1 MTPSV
6 SRWVASWPY
15 PFTVEMAE
23 DRVGDAS
30 ELNAAGK
37 ALLLAIERR
46 EDEALLGCIGVQ
58 REGHDPWRGGL
69 GYWIGEPYQGQGYAT
84 EAAVGI
90 LGPAFRLLD
99 LEVIE
104 ACAQPENEASFAI
117 MRRLGMKPAG
127 ERMVFAP
134 ARQREELCLV
144 YEIVRPA

>member
-58 REGHDPWRGGL
+58 RGRHDPRRGGL

-84 EAAVGI
+84 EAAAGV

-99 LEVIE
+99 LDVIE
-104 ACAQPENEASFAI
+104 ACAQPENGASFAI